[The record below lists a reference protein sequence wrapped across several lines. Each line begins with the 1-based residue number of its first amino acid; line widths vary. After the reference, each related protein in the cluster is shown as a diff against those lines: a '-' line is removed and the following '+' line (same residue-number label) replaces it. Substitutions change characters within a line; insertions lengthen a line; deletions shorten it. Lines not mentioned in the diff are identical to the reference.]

1 MARADQAPGI
11 RPRVTLGRRLDIAAR
26 YAFPAGCTLLLM
38 LLAVAPYGIA
48 DQAAML
54 PAVTFACV
62 YFWSLLR
69 PGAMPPPVVFVV
81 GLLLDLLGYLP
92 LGVGALTLLI
102 VHGLA
107 VHWRPILVRQ
117 GFVAAWLTFA
127 GFAAGAAAL
136 GLGDDGTADVS
147 FAAARSAPVRGDAWR
162 PLCIPRWLSVRPR
175 RSHGRGSGPVPKMRR
190 DIRRSGV
197 FTRRALLMM
206 GGQVALLGGL
216 AARLYQVQV
225 VDGTRYAT
233 LAEENRVNTRLIAPP
248 RGRMLDRF
256 GIVVAGNRLNWRA
269 LLVAEQT
276 SDTTTTLDNFSR
288 IVPLGGL

>member
-1 MARADQAPGI
+1 
-11 RPRVTLGRRLDIAAR
+11 
-26 YAFPAGCTLLLM
+26 M

-102 VHGLA
+102 VHGLV

-136 GLGDDGTADVS
+136 GWVT
-147 FAAARSAPVRGDAWR
+147 
-162 PLCIPRWLSVRPR
+162 
-175 RSHGRGSGPVPKMRR
+175 
-190 DIRRSGV
+190 
-197 FTRRALLMM
+197 TALLMFR
-206 GGQVALLGGL
+206 LLPVGPVLFEVML
-216 AARLYQVQV
+216 AAALYPALAILFVR
-225 VDGTRYAT
+225 VDRTA
-233 LAEENRVNTRLIAPP
+233 ADP
-248 RGRMLDRF
+248 DR
-256 GIVVAGNRLNWRA
+256 A
-269 LLVAEQT
+269 
-276 SDTTTTLDNFSR
+276 
-288 IVPLGGL
+288 